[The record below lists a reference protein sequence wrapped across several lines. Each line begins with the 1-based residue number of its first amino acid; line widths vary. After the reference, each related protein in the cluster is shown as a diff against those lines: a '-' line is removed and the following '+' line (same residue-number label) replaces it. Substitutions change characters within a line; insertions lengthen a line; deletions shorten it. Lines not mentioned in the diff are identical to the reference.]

1 MAGRGAGGL
10 LVLALMLCAAAPA
23 PAETKVTKY
32 RAAYSGEYHRTS
44 DEGDG
49 FGSQTDASWDLK
61 SKRPAFEIE
70 RLSNGEYFVDGDL
83 SARGMEGDATR
94 TQTFIDPVEGNSTF
108 VDDDPGFLD
117 ARLRRDAAGKR
128 RQLAA
133 TGLDYSIY
141 GDDMSSDDPV
151 RYWMEIGAGKPR
163 KRYELP
169 IQASQQDTEGSVTTT
184 TSLAATWT
192 LKRVK

>member
-1 MAGRGAGGL
+1 
-10 LVLALMLCAAAPA
+10 MLCAAAPA
-23 PAETKVTKY
+23 AAKKVTKY
-32 RAAYSGEYHRTS
+32 RAEYEGEYHRTTGES
-44 DEGDG
+44 ER
-49 FGSQTDASWDLK
+49 TDASWDLK
-61 SKRPAFEIE
+61 SKRPAFTID

-83 SARGMEGDATR
+83 EAAGMEGDAQR
-94 TQTFIDPVEGNSTF
+94 TQTYFDPDEGDSTF
-108 VDDDPGFLD
+108 VDDGPSFLD
-117 ARLRRDAAGKR
+117 ATLRRDAAGKR

-141 GDDMSSDDPV
+141 GDDMNSDDPV

-184 TSLAATWT
+184 TSLTATWT